1 MFLKKVFFKDFHLS
15 TLRKTLTVISRKL
28 TDMLTFNN
36 NCNTS
41 KRSGIRLKN
50 SSSSCQ
56 STRSFYTH
64 FMPWIHSATTL
75 FPTRTLEFCFFSQP

>member
-15 TLRKTLTVISRKL
+15 TLRKTLTVISRRL
-28 TDMLTFNN
+28 TDMLTINNN

-41 KRSGIRLKN
+41 KRSGIKLKN

-56 STRSFYTH
+56 STRSFLYT
-64 FMPWIHSATTL
+64 FYALDSFSYNSL
-75 FPTRTLEFCFFSQP
+75 FH